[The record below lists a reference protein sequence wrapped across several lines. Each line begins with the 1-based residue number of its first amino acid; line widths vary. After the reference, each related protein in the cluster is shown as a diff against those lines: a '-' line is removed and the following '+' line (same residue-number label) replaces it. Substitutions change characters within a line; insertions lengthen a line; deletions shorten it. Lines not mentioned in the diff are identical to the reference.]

1 MSQERKNNSS
11 KEDAVLLLNRGKRG
25 LMRIVFGRTAL
36 IILLLAVQVLFLFT
50 AFFRLLGQ
58 SHLLALAGSGVISL
72 IMALI
77 IVNNHHEDSSAK
89 LTWVVLVMVVP
100 IVAIP
105 LYWFVAM
112 DMGHRLVHRRL
123 RDIQR
128 ESAPLVRQ
136 DSSAVEELPP
146 DSRGLANYLWTQG
159 DFPAYRNSSAR
170 YYPLGDDVF
179 QEMLDQLEQ
188 AEHFIF
194 LEYFIISEGYMWG
207 RILNVLERKAKEG
220 VEVRVLY
227 DGTCAVAL
235 LPYNYPKQLEALG
248 IRCKM
253 FAPLRVAV
261 STHYNNRDH
270 RKIMVVDGKVA
281 FTGGINLSD
290 EYINRV
296 VRHGHWKDNAIL
308 VQGDA
313 VRSFTMMFLQMWNA
327 CEWKSE
333 DFTPYLKT
341 FPVAGQGVCIP
352 YGSCP
357 FNYDK
362 LAEMV
367 YMDII
372 SRACNYVHIMT
383 PYLVI
388 DSKMLSALTYAAR
401 RGVEV
406 VLILPHIPDKK
417 SMFSLAKT
425 YYRSLLEA
433 GVKICE
439 YTPGFVHAKVLV
451 SDDCRGVVGTIN
463 FDYRSLYLHFEC
475 GLYME
480 GMEAVGQ
487 VEADIQ
493 DTLAKSQAV
502 TMESCRRR
510 PVLDRLIGYVLR
522 VFAPLM

>member
-11 KEDAVLLLNRGKRG
+11 KEDAVLLLNKGKRG
-25 LMRIVFGRTAL
+25 LVRIVFGRTAV
-36 IILLLAVQVLFLFT
+36 IILLLAVQVLFLFF

-58 SHLLALAGSGVISL
+58 NHLLALASSGVISI
-72 IMALI
+72 IMAII
-77 IVNNHHEDSSAK
+77 IVNNRHEDPSVK

-105 LYWFVAM
+105 LYVLVTM
-112 DMGHRLVHRRL
+112 DLGHRLAHRRL
-123 RDIQR
+123 QEIHK
-128 ESAPLVRQ
+128 ESRPLVQ
-136 DSSAVEELPP
+136 QNAAAITQLPLE
-146 DSRGLANYLWTQG
+146 SQGLANYLWTQSN
-159 DFPAYRNSSAR
+159 FPSYHNSAAQ

-188 AEHFIF
+188 AKHFIF

-207 RILNVLERKAKEG
+207 RILNVLERKVKEG

-235 LPYNYPKQLEALG
+235 LPYNYPRQLEALG

-270 RKIMVVDGKVA
+270 RKILVVDGKVA

-308 VQGDA
+308 IQGDA
-313 VRSFTMMFLQMWNA
+313 VRSFTLMFLQMWNSS
-327 CEWKSE
+327 EWKSE
-333 DFTPYLKT
+333 DFTPYLT
-341 FPVAGQGVCIP
+341 AVPVPGQGVCIP

-357 FNYDK
+357 FNFDK

-367 YMDII
+367 YIDII
-372 SRACNYVHIMT
+372 NRARDYVHIMT

-388 DSKMLSALTYAAR
+388 DSKMLSALTFAAR

-406 VLILPHIPDKK
+406 ILILPHIPDKK

-425 YYRSLLEA
+425 YYGPLLEA
-433 GVKICE
+433 GVKIYE

-451 SDDCRGVVGTIN
+451 SDDRRGVVGTIN

-475 GLYME
+475 GVYME
-480 GMEAVGQ
+480 DMPALGQ
-487 VEADIQ
+487 VEDDIQ
-493 DTLAKSQAV
+493 NTLAKSQEI
-502 TMESCRRR
+502 TLDICRKR
-510 PVLDRLIGYVLR
+510 PVLDQFIGCVLR
-522 VFAPLM
+522 LFAPLL

>member
-1 MSQERKNNSS
+1 MAQEKKSAPR
-11 KEDAVLLLNRGKRG
+11 EDVLLLLGRGKRG
-25 LMRIVFGRTAL
+25 LARIVFGRTAV
-36 IILLLAVQVLFLFT
+36 IILLLAVQVLFLFV
-50 AFFRLLGQ
+50 AFFRLLGEN
-58 SHLLALAGSGVISL
+58 LLVALASSGVISL
-72 IMALI
+72 VMALV
-77 IVNNHHEDSSAK
+77 IVNNPHEDNSVK
-89 LTWVVLVMVVP
+89 LTWVVLVMTLP

-105 LYWFVAM
+105 LYFFVRM
-112 DMGHRLVHRRL
+112 DMGHRLVRRRL
-123 RDIQR
+123 WDICQ
-128 ESAPLVRQ
+128 ESRSLVRQ
-136 DSSAVEELPP
+136 DCGAVGQLPQG
-146 DSRGLANYLWTQG
+146 SRGLANYLWEQG
-159 DFPAYRNSSAR
+159 DFPACRGTEAWYF
-170 YYPLGDDVF
+170 PLGDDAF
-179 QEMLDQLEQ
+179 QEILDQIEQ
-188 AEHFIF
+188 AKSFIF
-194 LEYFIISEGYMWG
+194 LEYFIIAEGYMWG
-207 RILNVLERKAKEG
+207 RILNVLEQKVQEG

-235 LPYNYPKQLEALG
+235 LPYNYPKRLEALG

-253 FAPLRVAV
+253 FSPLRPAV

-270 RKIMVVDGKVA
+270 RKILVVDGKVA

-296 VRHGHWKDNAIL
+296 TIHGHWKDNAIL
-308 VQGDA
+308 VRGEA

-327 CEWKSE
+327 CEWKTE
-333 DFTPYLKT
+333 DFTPYLSVA
-341 FPVAGQGVCIP
+341 PVPGQGVCIP

-357 FNYDK
+357 FSSDK

-372 SRACNYVHIMT
+372 SRAQDYVHIMT

-388 DSKMLSALTYAAR
+388 DGKMLSALTYAAR

-425 YYRSLLEA
+425 YYRPLLEA
-433 GVKICE
+433 GVNIYE

-451 SDDCRGVVGTIN
+451 SDNCRGVVGTIN

-480 GMEAVGQ
+480 DMPALGQ
-487 VEADIQ
+487 VEDDIQ
-493 DTLAKSQAV
+493 DTLGKSQAV
-502 TMESCRRR
+502 TLADCRRR
-510 PVLDRLIGYVLR
+510 PFPDRLTGCILR
-522 VFAPLM
+522 LFAPLL